1 MSTVALIGIII
12 GGLAGIAILGSIVFV
27 GVQTAKL
34 NLSDRKE
41 RPEAKLARLS
51 KNDLEMRKESNEHH
65 NSKILSRRAR
75 NEARK
80 NMYSEIERYETKKVK
95 NLEDE
100 KTFELK

>member
-1 MSTVALIGIII
+1 MSL
-12 GGLAGIAILGSIVFV
+12 GLAAIAIVGAAVSVVIQIRLGF
-27 GVQTAKL
+27 
-34 NLSDRKE
+34 KE
-41 RPEAKLARLS
+41 RPEAKLARLA
-51 KNDLEMRKESNEHH
+51 KNDLEMSKESNEHY

-80 NMYSEIERYETKKVK
+80 NMYSEIQRYETKKVK